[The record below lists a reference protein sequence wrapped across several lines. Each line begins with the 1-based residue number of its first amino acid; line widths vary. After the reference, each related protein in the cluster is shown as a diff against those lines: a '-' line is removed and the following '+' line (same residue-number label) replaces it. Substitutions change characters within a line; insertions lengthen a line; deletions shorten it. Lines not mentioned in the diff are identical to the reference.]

1 MNSENIFTGLF
12 TQQNYYRKVI
22 AHLQADFFDEIE
34 QIIFKKIKV
43 YSDEYNK
50 QPTGADIRLLIEN
63 DMELTEGETAT
74 ALQYINK
81 VKKLDQVD
89 DELLFNET
97 EKFAQNMAFENV
109 LKQAVDLVMDD
120 SNSDT
125 DKKTTKGALP
135 DLFRD
140 ALAISFSVSL
150 GHDYFRDAPD
160 RYEFYTNEEE
170 LISFDVD
177 AINAAFNGGLRRK
190 SISCLLGRTNIGK
203 TLWLCHM
210 ATSLTR
216 LGYNVLYVSGE
227 MDENLI
233 AQRIDANFLDM
244 PMDDFN
250 LELDKK
256 TYLKKIRNVYDKVS
270 GKLKIKEYSA
280 GACNALHLKNLLQE
294 YKLKDGFEPDVIIL
308 DYINLFSSFRL
319 PAAAIAN
326 SYLYVKSVAEEMR
339 GLAREFNCACLTAT
353 QTNRGGAESG
363 NETDMSD
370 TADSYGLP
378 MTVDGLYAIIQNE
391 ELFKLGKYLL
401 KVLKTR
407 YGDNINEIYTLG
419 VTRCH
424 MRLEDL
430 PEDQQE
436 LPQHIKDELAWQ
448 TQKAREKK
456 DREATEDIGM
466 KFD

>member
-1 MNSENIFTGLF
+1 MNSENIFRGLLS
-12 TQQNYYRKVI
+12 QPNYYRKVI
-22 AHLQADFFDEIE
+22 AHLQPEFFDENE
-34 QIIFKKIKV
+34 QIIFKKIKA

-63 DMELTEGETAT
+63 DMSLTEGETDQ
-74 ALQYINK
+74 ALNYI
-81 VKKLDQVD
+81 KKIQKMDHVD

-97 EKFAQNMAFENV
+97 EKFAQDMAFENV
-109 LKQAVDLVMDD
+109 LKKAVDIVMDE
-120 SNSDT
+120 NSE
-125 DKKTTKGALP
+125 KNITKGSLP

-140 ALAISFSVSL
+140 ALSISFSISL
-150 GHDYFRDAPD
+150 GHDYFRDAID

-170 LISFDVD
+170 LIAFDVD
-177 AINAAFNGGLRRK
+177 ALNNAFNNGLRRK

-203 TLWLCHM
+203 TLWLCHI
-210 ATSLTR
+210 ATALTR
-216 LGYNVLYVSGE
+216 SGYNVLYVSGE

-244 PMDDFN
+244 AMDNFN
-250 LELDKK
+250 LELDRKS
-256 TYLKKIRNVYDKVS
+256 YLKKIRNIYEKVS

-319 PAAAIAN
+319 PAAALSN

-353 QTNRGGAESG
+353 QTNRGGSESG

-391 ELFKLGKYLL
+391 ELFKSGKYLL

-419 VTRCH
+419 VDRSH
-424 MRLEDL
+424 MRLKDL

-436 LPQHIKDELAWQ
+436 LPQHLKDELNWQ
-448 TQKAREKK
+448 AQKAREKK